1 LVTDVHQG
9 PEPME
14 RRRLGRRGPEVP
26 VIGLGTWS
34 VFDVP
39 PSREDGPRAVIE
51 AAFAAG
57 SRLVDTSPMYGRAE
71 SVLGRALDAA
81 GRRAEAFVATKI
93 WTRSV
98 EEGRRQ
104 LADQLEVFGGRIE
117 LEQVHNLVSWRAHLD
132 WLEPEVEAGRIGMLG
147 ATHWDER
154 RLPELVEVM
163 RSGRVACVQVP
174 VNPLERE
181 AEREVL
187 PLAEELGLGV
197 IAMRPFAEGAL
208 LRRAPVDPGPLREL
222 GVRSWAQALLAWTL
236 SDSRVHVA
244 IPATSSPDHARSNA
258 AASSLP
264 RLEEEQRRL
273 VERLARAA

>member
-1 LVTDVHQG
+1 MTDAPAG

-26 VIGLGTWS
+26 VIGLGTWN

-39 PSREDGPRAVIE
+39 ASREDGPRAVVE

-57 SRLVDTSPMYGRAE
+57 SRLFDTSPMYGRAE
-71 SVLGRALDAA
+71 GVLGRALGAV

-93 WTRSV
+93 WTRSS

-104 LADQLEVFGGRIE
+104 LGDQFAAFGRRIE

-147 ATHWDER
+147 ATHWDQR
-154 RLPELVEVM
+154 RFSELVEVM
-163 RSGRVACVQVP
+163 TTGRVACVQVP

-208 LRRAPVDPGPLREL
+208 LRRAPADASPLREL
-222 GVRSWAQALLAWTL
+222 GVQTWPQALLAWTL
-236 SDSRVHVA
+236 SDPRVHVV
-244 IPATSSPDHARSNA
+244 IPATSSPGHARSNA
-258 AASSLP
+258 TAGKLP
-264 RLEEEQRRL
+264 RLEDEQRRL